1 MGFNYSTKDIATKD
15 SSSSYEEG
23 IYDAEIAD
31 AEVKTSKTTGNEYIG
46 IRFKV
51 VNEDGT
57 LCFDNLHFTDKAKF
71 FTGRKLKSLG
81 IQPDEDFDAGDLIG
95 KRVTL
100 TLVKK
105 ADDPRYLEPDF
116 KSNNYGYQ
124 ADATEYDVPF

>member
-1 MGFNYSTKDIATKD
+1 MGFNYSTQDIAKKE
-15 SSSSYEEG
+15 SSSYDEG
-23 IYDAEIAD
+23 IYDAEISD
-31 AEVKTSKTTGNEYIG
+31 AEVKTSKATGNEYIG

-51 VNEDGT
+51 VNEGGT
-57 LCFDNLHFTDKAKF
+57 LCYDNLHFTDKAKF

-81 IQPDEDFDAGDLIG
+81 IEPDEDFDAGDLIG

-116 KSNNYGYQ
+116 KSDNYGYQ
-124 ADATEYDVPF
+124 ADASEDDVPF